1 MTAPAFARTPLDLAL
16 FPPQLHANLSPQAP
30 PPMKMMAASGIMP
43 VPPPII
49 VRALY
54 QFQFDADENIRAK
67 ATASLANMPLN
78 VIGPAIQ
85 QEQPAGV
92 LDWVLEVRRADPAL
106 VQAILLNP
114 NTDDLTFA
122 ALAATADTDVCE
134 LIANNQTRVLRC
146 PTILEQLYQN
156 PNTRPATLDKLVDLA
171 QRNGVSLDGLPGV
184 QQALESGEADSTPA
198 VDAEQFQA
206 LLQEESAKAQA
217 EEREIAAREEARE
230 RAGRRER
237 EEMDREDEEEQ
248 KRIPASLHA
257 RIQNMTISQK
267 VRLATVG
274 SREAIKILV
283 GDPNRLIH
291 MAAIQSPRLQP
302 SDIRKMSS
310 NKSLPDGVIA
320 YIARNREW
328 TRQYDIIVN
337 LVLNPKTPQPDA
349 MRFLNHL
356 RTNDLRSVSNS
367 RGVPGQLAR
376 AAKQL
381 VAKRSG
387 G

>member
-1 MTAPAFARTPLDLAL
+1 MTAPAFNRTPLDLAL
-16 FPPQLHANLSPQAP
+16 LPPQLHANLSPQAP
-30 PPMKMMAASGIMP
+30 PPMKMMAASGILP

-49 VRALY
+49 IRALY
-54 QFQFDADENIRAK
+54 QFQFDADEQIRAK
-67 ATASLANMPLN
+67 ARTSLENMPLN

-85 QEQPAGV
+85 QEQPPGV

-114 NTDDLTFA
+114 HTDDLTFA
-122 ALAATADTDVCE
+122 ALAGTADTDLCE

-146 PTILEQLYQN
+146 PAILEQLYQN
-156 PNTRPATLDKLVDLA
+156 TNTRPATIDKLVDLA
-171 QRNGVSLDGLPGV
+171 QRNGVSLAGLPGV
-184 QQALESGEADSTPA
+184 QQAIDEGGAPDASA
-198 VDAEQFQA
+198 VDADLFQA

-230 RAGRRER
+230 RASRHER
-237 EEMDREDEEEQ
+237 ETMDREDEEEQ
-248 KRIPASLHA
+248 QRIPASLHA
-257 RIQNMTISQK
+257 RIQQMNISQK

-283 GDPNRLIH
+283 NDPNRLIH
-291 MAAIQSPRLQP
+291 LAAIQSPRLQA

-328 TRQYDIIVN
+328 TRQYDIMFN
-337 LVLNPKTPQPDA
+337 LVLNPKTPQPDT

-356 RTNDLRSVSNS
+356 RTNDLRTVSNS
-367 RGVPGQLAR
+367 RGVPGQIAR
-376 AAKQL
+376 TAKQL
-381 VAKRSG
+381 AAKRTG